1 MEQFVWSMEGEQ
13 VKDLFRYVL
22 MESGDMCVDMVGIL
36 ILTMQE
42 WCVVNWDTLQQVL
55 CLFMNNVLIY
65 SFLNIV
71 YSASYNLFS
80 GGSHQPIIYDRISCS
95 STAQVL
101 SNCNKTVYY
110 YSSCPIT
117 YTGGVVCEGN
127 FLALSELPLSVMY
140 SSKQLHFW

>member
-1 MEQFVWSMEGEQ
+1 
-13 VKDLFRYVL
+13 
-22 MESGDMCVDMVGIL
+22 
-36 ILTMQE
+36 
-42 WCVVNWDTLQQVL
+42 
-55 CLFMNNVLIY
+55 MNNVLIY

-110 YSSCPIT
+110 SSNCPIP

-127 FLALSELPLSVMY
+127 F
-140 SSKQLHFW
+140 